1 MHNTVVVLTQELDLT
16 ADAVIKVL
24 NSRGVPV
31 FRYDTSYFP
40 VNSAISYQ
48 NVGDGWVTELADS
61 TYGERSISLEDVASV
76 WYRRPTAYR
85 FDDALSGPFREFAQK
100 ESAHG
105 FGGIMS
111 SLPVLWV
118 NRPDRQ
124 SRADLK
130 PLQLRVAQECG
141 LRIPKTLITNNPAKI
156 NDFYAACG
164 GSIIYKALNS
174 GLIREP
180 GGWPGGL
187 LTTSVERLDP
197 DLVQRIKF
205 APCIFQEQ
213 VQKAYDL
220 RITIIGEN
228 LYPVRIDAMNEDGSR
243 TVDWR
248 SCPTGVGSEEYLRH
262 AKATIPQDV
271 ADGLRAYM
279 RALELNYGAADLV
292 VTPRGEHVFLEVN
305 AGGQFAWLDD
315 EVPDLDLREAMADFL
330 AAGLAG

>member
-1 MHNTVVVLTQELDLT
+1 MPKTVVVLTQELDLT
-16 ADAVIKVL
+16 ADAVVKAL
-24 NSRGVPV
+24 NTRGVPV

-48 NVGDGWVTELADS
+48 NLGDGWVTEIVDS
-61 TYGERSISLEDVASV
+61 TYGERSVSLEDVASV
-76 WYRRPTAYR
+76 WYRRPTAFR
-85 FDDALSGPFREFAQK
+85 FDEALTGPFREFAQK

-124 SRADLK
+124 SRADFK
-130 PLQLRVAQECG
+130 PLQLRVAKECG
-141 LRIPKTLITNNPAKI
+141 LRIPKTLITNNPNKI
-156 NDFYAACG
+156 DDFYAECG

-187 LTTSVERLDP
+187 LTSPVKRLDP
-197 DLVQRIKF
+197 ELVRRIRF
-205 APCIFQEQ
+205 APCIFQQRVE
-213 VQKAYDL
+213 KAYDL
-220 RITIIGEN
+220 RVTIIGEN
-228 LYPVRIDAMNEDGSR
+228 LFPVRIDAVNEDGSR
-243 TVDWR
+243 AVDWR
-248 SCPTGVGSEEYLRH
+248 AYPTGAEESLRH
-262 AKATIPQDV
+262 AKATIPREI
-271 ADGLRAYM
+271 ADGLRGYM

-292 VTPRGEHVFLEVN
+292 VTPTGEHVFLEVN

-315 EVPDLDLREAMADFL
+315 EVPDLDLREAMADYL
-330 AAGLAG
+330 AAGLDR